1 MPLLSNLLNKQVGV
15 KVAPSYGTPTSG
27 SLLFAT
33 SNVALGS
40 SPANVIS
47 TNIIAP
53 NKYPAHNINI
63 QVALNASTTS
73 TSAVTT
79 NPIEEAFTLTIADAK
94 GDVLAQIN
102 GVNGEF
108 TRWQHRLNTNGVYVA
123 SPTISI
129 PASGNAT
136 GTWNFSLQHFAIPNE
151 AFPLS
156 VKLTLAPLSQLGSGV
171 SGATLQSF
179 YIYSD
184 FSPTT
189 ALPVKLRT
197 KLVPTSTGI
206 ADFGAY
212 VDRTLIYDLAM
223 DVASDSNL
231 NATNTFYLA
240 VNNNSLLPYTPY
252 QSIISDE
259 QNIYPIP
266 TPHISGFFPFMV
278 AVKQAVDGT
287 QAVSLKANISTLPT
301 IGSNSNVVNLYM
313 MEKY

>member
-1 MPLLSNLLNKQVGV
+1 MPLLSNLLNKQGV
-15 KVAPSYGTPTSG
+15 KVAPSFGTPTSG

-53 NKYPAHNINI
+53 NKYPAHNLNFQI
-63 QVALNASTTS
+63 ALNASTTS

-79 NPIEEAFTLTIADAK
+79 NPIEQVFTLTVADAK

-108 TRWQHRLNTNGVYVA
+108 TRWQHRLNTNGVYEA

-136 GTWNFSLQHFAIPNE
+136 ATWNFSLQHLPIPTSE
-151 AFPLS
+151 FPLTA
-156 VKLTLAPLSQLGSGV
+156 KLTIAPLSQLGSGV
-171 SGATLQSF
+171 SSATLQSF
-179 YIYSD
+179 TMSAD
-184 FSPTT
+184 FSPTA

-197 KLVPTSTGI
+197 KLVPTGTGI
-206 ADFGAY
+206 EDFGSY
-212 VDRTLIYDLAM
+212 VDRAQIYDLSM
-223 DVASDSNL
+223 DVAADTNL
-231 NATNTFYLA
+231 NSTNSFYLA
-240 VNNNSLLPYTPY
+240 VNNNSLIPYASY
-252 QSIISDE
+252 ESIITDE

-266 TPHISGFFPFMV
+266 TPHINGFFPFMV
-278 AVKQAVDGT
+278 ATKTSINGT
-287 QAVSLKANISTLPT
+287 QNVSLKANIATLPS
-301 IGSNSNVVNLYM
+301 IGGNSNVVNLYM
-313 MEKY
+313 MEGY